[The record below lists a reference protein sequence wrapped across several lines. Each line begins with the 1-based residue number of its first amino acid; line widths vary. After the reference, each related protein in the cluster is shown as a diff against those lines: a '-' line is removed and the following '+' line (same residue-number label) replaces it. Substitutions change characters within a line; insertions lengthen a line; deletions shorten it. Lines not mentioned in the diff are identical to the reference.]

1 MIRGAQ
7 KWLLPLLRRKPHP
20 AEEKIQHIFL
30 AVCDHFEPMHR
41 TDAAGALARLKLWQE
56 QYPRMAAR
64 FRDSSGRGPR
74 HTFFYPIEQHSD
86 EHVRIIADICRATG
100 SEIEVQLH
108 HDGDTEESL
117 AEKIGQGVGQLA
129 AHGCLATG
137 REGKKRFGFVHGN
150 WALCNSR
157 PDGRWCGVPREISL
171 LRRLG
176 CYGDFTFPSA
186 PSLTQPLSVNQIG
199 YARELGSAASL
210 DALTAAESAAT
221 GGLRCS
227 PEHLLLVQGPLAL
240 NWSRRKWGLLPR
252 LENADLT
259 GANAP
264 TAQRFRLWQSQRI
277 HVAGRPDWVFI
288 KLHSHG
294 AVPENSEVLLGPAA
308 ESFHHFFTSQFPS
321 ESGIQTH
328 YVTAREMA
336 NLIHA
341 AEDGMKAHPGDC
353 FDHWLKAP
361 VISAFGGGS

>member
-7 KWLLPLLRRKPHP
+7 KWLLPLLKRQRELPK
-20 AEEKIQHIFL
+20 AEIQHVFL

-41 TDAAGALARLKLWQE
+41 TDAAGALARLSHWRAE
-56 QYPRMAAR
+56 YPRMAAK

-74 HTFFYPIEQHSD
+74 HTFFYPIEQHTD

-117 AEKIGQGVGQLA
+117 AEKIEQGVSRLV
-129 AHGCLATG
+129 AHGCLAAD
-137 REGKKRFGFVHGN
+137 REGRRRFGFVHGN

-171 LRRLG
+171 LRKLG

-186 PSLTQPLSVNQIG
+186 PSLTQPRSVNQIG
-199 YARELGSAASL
+199 YARELGSSLSL
-210 DALTAAESAAT
+210 DSLADAEKGKT
-221 GGLRCS
+221 RGLRS
-227 PEHLLLVQGPLAL
+227 SDDHLLIVQGPLAL
-240 NWSRRKWGLLPR
+240 NWSHRKWGLLPR

-259 GANAP
+259 AANPPRA
-264 TAQRFRLWQSQRI
+264 RRLGLWMSRRI

-294 AVPENSEVLLGPAA
+294 ALPESTEALLGPVA
-308 ESFHHFFTSQFPS
+308 EAFHRHFTSQLPG
-321 ESGIQTH
+321 ETGIQAH

-341 AEDGMKAHPGDC
+341 AEDDSPLPPEEC
-353 FDHWLKAP
+353 LDHWLRPPAT
-361 VISAFGGGS
+361 AER